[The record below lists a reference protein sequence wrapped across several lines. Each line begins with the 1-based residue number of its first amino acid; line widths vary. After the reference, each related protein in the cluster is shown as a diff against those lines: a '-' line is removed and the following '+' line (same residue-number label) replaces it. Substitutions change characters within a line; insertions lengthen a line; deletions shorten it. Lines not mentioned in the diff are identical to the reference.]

1 MLPFLTAMLQSQ
13 STEKAN
19 YMRYYQEEP
28 REFMTRDD
36 LVAMHTQA
44 PEPKPEPKPEPVD
57 SNLKKL
63 IAAYP
68 NMKFLNKNPD
78 PELVSEW
85 YTILQ
90 KERSALGS
98 WGQQETTVLPVNTKY
113 SFQRV
118 YVKHISYY
126 EYSGIKKQ
134 RAFFTLAS
142 GDNPLCVHS
151 GAITEGLTTGWHQVT
166 FTTSGVDKVHNLNL
180 NKVSALK
187 LTSF

>member
-1 MLPFLTAMLQSQ
+1 
-13 STEKAN
+13 
-19 YMRYYQEEP
+19 MRYYQEEP
-28 REFMTRDD
+28 RDFMTRDD
-36 LVAMHTQA
+36 LMAMHTQVA
-44 PEPKPEPKPEPVD
+44 EPVVEPV
-57 SNLKKL
+57 NNKLKEL
-63 IAAYP
+63 IKSYP
-68 NMKFLNKNPD
+68 SMKFLNKNPE
-78 PELVSEW
+78 PELVNNW
-85 YTILQ
+85 YTVLED
-90 KERSALGS
+90 ERSALGS
-98 WGQQETTVLPVNTKY
+98 WGEQETTVLPVNTKY

-151 GAITEGLTTGWHQVT
+151 GAITEGLTKGWHQVS

>member
-1 MLPFLTAMLQSQ
+1 
-13 STEKAN
+13 
-19 YMRYYQEEP
+19 MRYYQEEP
-28 REFMTRDD
+28 RDFMTRDD
-36 LVAMHTQA
+36 LMAMHTQVA
-44 PEPKPEPKPEPVD
+44 EPVVEPV
-57 SNLKKL
+57 NNKLKEL
-63 IAAYP
+63 IKSYP
-68 NMKFLNKNPD
+68 SMKFLTKNPD
-78 PELVSEW
+78 TELVNNW
-85 YTILQ
+85 YTVLED
-90 KERSALGS
+90 ERSALGS
-98 WGQQETTVLPVNTKY
+98 WGQETTTLPANTKY

-134 RAFFTLAS
+134 RVFFTLAS

-151 GAITEGLTTGWHQVT
+151 GAIAEGLTKGWHQVT

>member
-1 MLPFLTAMLQSQ
+1 
-13 STEKAN
+13 
-19 YMRYYQEEP
+19 
-28 REFMTRDD
+28 MTRDD
-36 LVAMHTQA
+36 LMAMHTQVA
-44 PEPKPEPKPEPVD
+44 EPVVEPV
-57 SNLKKL
+57 NNKLKEL
-63 IAAYP
+63 IKSYP
-68 NMKFLNKNPD
+68 SMKFLNKNPE
-78 PELVSEW
+78 PELVNNW
-85 YTILQ
+85 YTVLED
-90 KERSALGS
+90 ERSALGS
-98 WGQQETTVLPVNTKY
+98 WGEQETTVLPVNTKY